1 MAKLG
6 FYDIRTFETLNRE
19 VDVNTFNYKS
29 IYDKVE
35 EDEPEGANNDLKHHK
50 QKKGAGHKS
59 DANKR
64 KAKLLNKS
72 MHPVT

>member
-19 VDVNTFNYKS
+19 VELGTFKFNS

-35 EDEPEGANNDLKHHK
+35 DDEPEAINE
-50 QKKGAGHKS
+50 
-59 DANKR
+59 
-64 KAKLLNKS
+64 
-72 MHPVT
+72 